1 MRLNYQF
8 KPKRAFIRF
17 FFDHAKLGN
26 QFRLRTRS
34 AGSAVIRRHGCAAPD
49 QLRSY
54 RLSLNGLG
62 QSTNQFENPQSEPL
76 CSLKE
81 FAFSH

>member
-1 MRLNYQF
+1 M
-8 KPKRAFIRF
+8 
-17 FFDHAKLGN
+17 
-26 QFRLRTRS
+26 
-34 AGSAVIRRHGCAAPD
+34 AAPD

-62 QSTNQFENPQSEPL
+62 QSTNQFENPQCEPL